1 MNGAIVVWLIVAVI
15 FGLIEASTVSLVS
28 VWMAAAAVFAAFAA
42 ALQLSLLTQ
51 ILVFLLASAFLL
63 ILTAPL
69 SKKFRNREMTSTN
82 ADRLFGQ
89 EGIVLTVIDPIENKG
104 TIKVSGQVWSA
115 SSKDKIIIEPG
126 EKVIVESIEGVRAI
140 VKKMES

>member
-69 SKKFRNREMTSTN
+69 SKKFRNREITSTN

-89 EGIVLTVIDPIENKG
+89 KGIVLTVIDPIENKG